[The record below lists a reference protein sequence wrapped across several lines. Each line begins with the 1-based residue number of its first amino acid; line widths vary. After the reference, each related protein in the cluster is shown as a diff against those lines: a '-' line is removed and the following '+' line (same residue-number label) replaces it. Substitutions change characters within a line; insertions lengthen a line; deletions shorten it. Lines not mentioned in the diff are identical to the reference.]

1 MVLSWLIARITRE
14 LAARR
19 SIRLLASLSDHELGR
34 MGLSRGQIGHAVRD
48 WRS

>member
-14 LAARR
+14 MEARR

-34 MGLSRGQIGHAVRD
+34 MGLSRGQIGHAVRG
-48 WRS
+48 WGS

>member
-14 LAARR
+14 LETRR
-19 SIRLLASLSDHELGR
+19 SIRLLASLGDHELGR
-34 MGLSRGQIGHAVRD
+34 MGLSRGQIEYAVRG